1 VRASHQGAYNASI
14 VHICGQTKVFDNDI
28 RFDMEAE
35 ERDRLAQYSVILRQD
50 LKSWEKE
57 FFAANSRKP
66 SREEIKQNPSIGT
79 IASHE

>member
-1 VRASHQGAYNASI
+1 
-14 VHICGQTKVFDNDI
+14 
-28 RFDMEAE
+28 MEAE